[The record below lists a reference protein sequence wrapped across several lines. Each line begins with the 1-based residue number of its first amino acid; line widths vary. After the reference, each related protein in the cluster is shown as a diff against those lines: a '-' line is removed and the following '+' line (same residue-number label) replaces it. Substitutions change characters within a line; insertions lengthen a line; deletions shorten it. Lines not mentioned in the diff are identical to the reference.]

1 MAGAGRHQAALAGKG
16 RVMQDDGYY
25 DEATATFGDR
35 LAGARDAAGLDQEAL
50 ATRLGVEIGTLQA
63 WEDDMDEPRANR
75 LQMLAGM
82 LNVSLSWLLTGRG
95 DGPEAPLDTATPAL
109 SEILS
114 EMRMLRTQ
122 MMQSAERMAT
132 LEKRLK
138 RSMETSS

>member
-1 MAGAGRHQAALAGKG
+1 
-16 RVMQDDGYY
+16 MQDEGYY
-25 DEATATFGDR
+25 SETAATFGDR
-35 LAGARDAAGLDQEAL
+35 LAGAREGAGLSQEAL
-50 ATRLGVEIGTLQA
+50 ATRIGVEVATLQA

-95 DGPEAPLDTATPAL
+95 DGPEAPTSETPPMAL

-114 EMRMLRTQ
+114 EMRVLRAEMVQ
-122 MMQSAERMAT
+122 AAERMAT

-138 RSMETSS
+138 RSVEGAS

>member
-1 MAGAGRHQAALAGKG
+1 
-16 RVMQDDGYY
+16 MQDEGYY
-25 DEATATFGDR
+25 SETAATFGDR
-35 LAGARDAAGLDQEAL
+35 LAGAREGAQLSQEAL
-50 ATRLGVEIGTLQA
+50 ATRIGVEISTLQA

-95 DGPEAPLDTATPAL
+95 DGPEAPSAETPPAAL

-114 EMRMLRTQ
+114 EMRVLRAEMVQ
-122 MMQSAERMAT
+122 AAERMAT

-138 RSMETSS
+138 RSVEGAS

>member
-1 MAGAGRHQAALAGKG
+1 MHDQ
-16 RVMQDDGYY
+16 GYY
-25 DEATATFGDR
+25 SETAATFGDR
-35 LAGARDAAGLDQEAL
+35 LAGAREGAGLSQEAL
-50 ATRLGVEIGTLQA
+50 ATRLGVEIATLQA

-95 DGPEAPLDTATPAL
+95 DGPEAPGETATPAL

-114 EMRMLRTQ
+114 EMRVLRAE
-122 MMQSAERMAT
+122 MMQSVERLAM

-138 RSMETSS
+138 RSAETGS

>member
-1 MAGAGRHQAALAGKG
+1 
-16 RVMQDDGYY
+16 MQDEGYY
-25 DEATATFGDR
+25 SETAATFGDR
-35 LAGARDAAGLDQEAL
+35 LAGAREGAQLSQEAL
-50 ATRLGVEIGTLQA
+50 ATRIGVEISTLQA

-95 DGPEAPLDTATPAL
+95 DGPEAPSPETPPAAL

-114 EMRMLRTQ
+114 EMRVLRAEMVQ
-122 MMQSAERMAT
+122 AAERMAT

-138 RSMETSS
+138 RSVEGAS

>member
-1 MAGAGRHQAALAGKG
+1 
-16 RVMQDDGYY
+16 MQDHGYY
-25 DEATATFGDR
+25 SETAATFGDR
-35 LAGARDAAGLDQEAL
+35 LAGAREGAGLSQEAL

-95 DGPEAPLDTATPAL
+95 DGPEAPGDTATPAL

-114 EMRMLRTQ
+114 EMRVLRAE
-122 MMQSAERMAT
+122 MMQSVERLAM

-138 RSMETSS
+138 RSAEAAS